1 MAGVYLH
8 IPYCKVKCHYC
19 DFHFS
24 VQTDSKG
31 RMVDSLVQEI
41 EQQKAFFSL
50 DTIVNTIYFGGG
62 TPSIITPEELNLLIK
77 QVYKNFAVSNKVE
90 ITVECNPDDLNEV
103 KLRAYRDIGI
113 NRLSIGVQSFND
125 ASLKEMNRAHTSEEA
140 IRSIRM
146 AQEIGFDNITIDLIY
161 GVPNQTIADWEKE
174 LDQMNQLNIP
184 HLSAYC
190 LTIEPNTVFGHR
202 KQKGDLALPTDREYL
217 SFFNLLRKKT
227 AEANMEHYEIS
238 NFAKSSYVSQHN
250 SAYWRGKPYLGIGP
264 SAHSFDGKNRSWNIA
279 NNFKYMAA
287 IEKNES
293 CRELEVLKTVD
304 RFNDYLI
311 TRLRTKWGIDR
322 AELNQISANYYADI
336 TPTLNQLLKDEKLME
351 EDGIINLTPKGLF
364 ISDAI
369 LEDLFCLEESD

>member
-1 MAGVYLH
+1 
-8 IPYCKVKCHYC
+8 
-19 DFHFS
+19 
-24 VQTDSKG
+24 
-31 RMVDSLVQEI
+31 
-41 EQQKAFFSL
+41 
-50 DTIVNTIYFGGG
+50 
-62 TPSIITPEELNLLIK
+62 
-77 QVYKNFAVSNKVE
+77 
-90 ITVECNPDDLNEV
+90 
-103 KLRAYRDIGI
+103 
-113 NRLSIGVQSFND
+113 
-125 ASLKEMNRAHTSEEA
+125 
-140 IRSIRM
+140 M

-217 SFFNLLRKKT
+217 SFFNLLIKKT

-238 NFAKSSYVSQHN
+238 NFAKSGYVSQHN